1 MLEGALKAG
10 NSTGLRT
17 CRWVRD
23 VIALEFQ
30 VEYRVDHIGRLL
42 PSLGWTPQKPK
53 RRARER
59 DEERIRGWV
68 RKVWPRV

>member
-1 MLEGALKAG
+1 M
-10 NSTGLRT
+10 
-17 CRWVRD
+17 
-23 VIALEFQ
+23 IALEFQ